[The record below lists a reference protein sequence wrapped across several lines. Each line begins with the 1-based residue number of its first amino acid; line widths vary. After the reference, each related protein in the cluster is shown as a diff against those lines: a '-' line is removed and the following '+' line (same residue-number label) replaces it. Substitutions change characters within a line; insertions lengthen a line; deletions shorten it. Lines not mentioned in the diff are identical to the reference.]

1 MKFFGAIKLYDWTVI
16 GIKMSK
22 HPSLI
27 SVTRCFYLISVT
39 RCFYLIYD
47 KERRISYILLKVF
60 MTRYADKMSNES
72 SFFIGHVA

>member
-1 MKFFGAIKLYDWTVI
+1 
-16 GIKMSK
+16 MSK

-72 SFFIGHVA
+72 SFFIGHIA